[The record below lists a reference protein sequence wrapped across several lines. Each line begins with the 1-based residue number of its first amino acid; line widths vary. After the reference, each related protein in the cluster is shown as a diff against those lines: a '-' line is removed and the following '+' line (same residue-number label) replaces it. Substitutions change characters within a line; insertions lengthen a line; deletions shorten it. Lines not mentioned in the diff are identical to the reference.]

1 LFSALH
7 ATIAEIATVTVRPAS
22 FVTNTSSHRKKVS
35 GSTGSGRTRDRS
47 LRQKSQYVVTQPW

>member
-35 GSTGSGRTRDRS
+35 GSTGSGRTRDRW
-47 LRQKSQYVVTQPW
+47 QKSQYVVTQPW